1 MKKPTYQE
9 IQQAQ
14 DILKSAGYI
23 DVFWTI
29 EDIIGMGSE
38 LLKPRKITVKQARK
52 IAELIARRHDSCI
65 GLNLVIIDIFINE
78 YFVN

>member
-9 IQQAQ
+9 IQQAK

-52 IAELIARRHDSCI
+52 IAELISRRHDACI
-65 GLNLVIIDIFINE
+65 GLNLEIIDIFINE